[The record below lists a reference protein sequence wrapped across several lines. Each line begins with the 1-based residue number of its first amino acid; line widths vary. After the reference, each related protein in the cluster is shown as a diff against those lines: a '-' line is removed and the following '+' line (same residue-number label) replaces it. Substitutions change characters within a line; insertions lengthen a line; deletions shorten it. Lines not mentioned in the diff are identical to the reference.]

1 MWIERSK
8 LLGKRFRRLGEIIC
22 MLLSGLI
29 VSRSLWRLKEL
40 MEVLFKFADLI
51 ERDSEKLA
59 QLER

>member
-1 MWIERSK
+1 
-8 LLGKRFRRLGEIIC
+8 

-40 MEVLFKFADLI
+40 MEVLFKFADLM